1 LVQIDLRTRDI
12 HALYLA
18 SEKAKKKGVPLIAM
32 YIVSRQDFEAHLTA
46 TVRVDFI
53 LRNLEVLKADL
64 AKFDI
69 PLYVETVEKRKTIPS
84 RILEL
89 LEDWGTSHLFTNV
102 EHEVDKLRW
111 EATLVRACWRRTLPW
126 MSKPILVLSVPGSS

>member
-1 LVQIDLRTRDI
+1 MLNAALSETKAEQEKVEVKDAVVHWFKCDLRTRDN

-32 YIVSRQDFEAHLTA
+32 YIVSRQNFEAHLTA

-69 PLYVETVEKRKTIPS
+69 PLYVETVERGRLYRVGYWNYWKNGVQATC
-84 RILEL
+84 
-89 LEDWGTSHLFTNV
+89 
-102 EHEVDKLRW
+102 LRMSNMK
-111 EATLVRACWRRTLPW
+111 W
-126 MSKPILVLSVPGSS
+126 MNYGGRPRW